1 MKITDKDA
9 MLLDIQYIKP
19 NRTAGTNDYLYI
31 IWKDLKTGEKHLEA
45 IPEPMM
51 TIYFEKPEFRTH
63 DHHTKY
69 AYLDQCIPKT
79 VKYKDIM
86 YAIAEDIGEEGK
98 AFLNNCFN
106 TRNYKDLKRL
116 GVYKY
121 VFNNDIDIRTWYRY
135 QWLKSHGE
143 SSLPRKLSKGWLDI
157 EVDIMESNGLPSPT
171 QCPIDLVTIID
182 NDGMQA
188 YTFALIGVD
197 CVPREYNKVL
207 HPFKYKKEMERRKMY
222 AHRMQEQEYYSTH
235 IDEIKKAAHDMF
247 DERYPGMEYNIY
259 FYTDERKMLVHIWQL
274 INKLKLDFIEIW
286 NMPFDIPYIKER
298 MEFLGLDPMEIMTS
312 NDFPVKQCYFKK
324 DTRNFDIKNKSDY
337 FHLTSYI
344 MFVDQMKIYAA
355 IRKGGNELRS
365 FKLDDIATKEVK
377 DKKQDYSD
385 YGNIKTLSYNNYLM
399 YILYN
404 IKDVLLQKA
413 IENKVN
419 DLDSYWFTSYQ
430 NITPYEGIY
439 KMTVLLR
446 CVQYKS
452 FTEQGLAVGN
462 NLNGY
467 LYNQELDE
475 IHDEDDDEEDKEDS
489 KFEGAVVGN
498 PKLIDNVGVEL
509 FGKKTNSI
517 FFFNIDFD
525 MSAFYPNTIQACNI
539 DESTLFFKAIIDP
552 SQYDVRGGK
561 LKYNGITDTQVLE
574 SNKDSFSEDIAKE
587 VFDNFQTN
595 KIISFAHKWL
605 NYPSISQIISVL
617 NKIRR

>member
-9 MLLDIQYIKP
+9 MLLDIQYIEP
-19 NRTAGTNDYLYI
+19 NRRNGTPDYLYI
-31 IWKDLKTGEKHLEA
+31 IWKDLKTGEKHVES
-45 IPEPMM
+45 IPEPLM

-63 DHHTKY
+63 EYHTKY
-69 AYLDQCIPKT
+69 AHIDQCTPKT
-79 VKYKDIM
+79 VKYKDIL
-86 YAIAEDIGEEGK
+86 YAIAEDIGDEGK
-98 AFLNNCFN
+98 RFIQHCFD
-106 TRNYKDLKRL
+106 TKNYKELKRL
-116 GVYKY
+116 SVYNY

-135 QWLKSHGE
+135 KWIKSHGE

-157 EVDIMESNGLPSPT
+157 EVDIMEANGLPNPVNN
-171 QCPIDLVTIID
+171 PIDLVTIID
-182 NDGMQA
+182 NDKMQS

-197 CVPREYNKVL
+197 CVPKDVNPVL
-207 HPFKYKKEMERRKMY
+207 HPFQYKKEMERRKMY
-222 AHRMQEQEYYSTH
+222 AHRMGEQEYYSTH
-235 IDEIKKAAHDMF
+235 IDDIKKAAHDMF
-247 DERYPGMEYNIY
+247 DEKYPGMEYNLY
-259 FYTDERKMLVHIWQL
+259 FYTDERKMLVHLWQL
-274 INKLKLDFIEIW
+274 INQLDLDFIEIW

-298 MEFLGLDPMEIMTS
+298 MEFLGLDPTEIMCGKE
-312 NDFPVKQCYFKK
+312 FPSKRCYFKK

-337 FHLTSYI
+337 FHLTSKT
-344 MFVDQMKIYAA
+344 MFTDQMKIYAA

-385 YGNIKTLSYNNYLM
+385 YGNIKTLSYHNYLL

-404 IKDVLLQKA
+404 IKDVLLQQA

-446 CVQYKS
+446 CVQYQS
-452 FTEQGLAVGN
+452 FTDQGLVVGN

-467 LYNQELDE
+467 LYNMRLDE
-475 IHDEDDDEEDKEDS
+475 VDEDEDDDDEDDG
-489 KFEGAVVGN
+489 KFEGAIVGN
-498 PKLIDNVGVEL
+498 PKLIDKVGVKL
-509 FGKKTNSI
+509 FGKRTNSI

-539 DESTLFFKAIIDP
+539 DESTLYFKMILDP
-552 SQYDVRGGK
+552 SQYNVRGGD
-561 LKYNGITDTQVLE
+561 LIYNGITDTQRLDD
-574 SNKDSFSEDIAKE
+574 NKDSFKDDIAKE
-587 VFDNFQTN
+587 VIDNFQTK

-605 NYPSISQIISVL
+605 NYPSINQIMDTL
-617 NKIRR
+617 NDLRR